1 MAEQRSVFLVGG
13 GTGGD
18 EQAVFTLDR
27 NGTSC
32 SLTCSYRDKVI
43 EAEEDDFFEALCQI
57 RQHLEVDGLLPF
69 CYGASANVYPEET
82 IIEMSRGL
90 MACKVQMGQIPQK
103 TDLVD
108 IFDEGPDIVPVFVRM
123 HQEFWDAW
131 LASPPS

>member
-1 MAEQRSVFLVGG
+1 MAEQRSVFLIGG
-13 GTGGD
+13 GTGRD

-27 NGTSC
+27 NGTGC
-32 SLTCSYRDKVI
+32 SLTCSYRDKVV

-57 RQHLEVDGLLPF
+57 RQRLEVDGLLPF

-108 IFDEGPDIVPVFVRM
+108 IFDEGPDIIPVFVSM

-131 LASPPS
+131 LASLPS